1 MYNLQKNLNMYVAI
15 MLFGNPQFLW
25 NLPMRHNEMHRP
37 PLSRQKAADIPS
49 VSDSSPHLDFPFC
62 LTHTQQSTHCIL
74 MWSSPRGRWGGLERT
89 DNDPHVSYSAGATG
103 SLFLPQFYS
112 NYSDA
117 QFKMITPITEGNARG
132 MCPIDNKG
140 SSVSYASGG
149 RNSSLNGGWMVGL
162 RHYYLKHIL
171 PKTSHSAIHHGNC
184 IIKGKRRS
192 KGFLELKYSIPP
204 ILFYIFY
211 L

>member
-1 MYNLQKNLNMYVAI
+1 MVTFIQNFAKCFIPVFHHVARKSTVFCEI
-15 MLFGNPQFLW
+15 FLW
-25 NLPMRHNEMHRP
+25 DLTECTGNL
-37 PLSRQKAADIPS
+37 
-49 VSDSSPHLDFPFC
+49 FP
-62 LTHTQQSTHCIL
+62 
-74 MWSSPRGRWGGLERT
+74 GRRGLERT
-89 DNDPHVSYSAGATG
+89 DNDPHVSYGAGATS
-103 SLFLPQFYS
+103 SLFLPQFYG

-171 PKTSHSAIHHGNC
+171 PKTSHSAIHHANC